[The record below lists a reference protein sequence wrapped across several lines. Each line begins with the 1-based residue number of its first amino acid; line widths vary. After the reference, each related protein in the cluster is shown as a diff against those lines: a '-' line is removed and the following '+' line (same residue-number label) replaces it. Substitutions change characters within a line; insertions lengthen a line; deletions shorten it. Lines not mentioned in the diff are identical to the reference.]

1 MPKSEEAVSKVRKVL
16 RAFNAGYAK
25 HDLSALDDFMKLFV
39 ADDEPEVVGIS
50 GLSPG
55 LGAWRL
61 GREAVRA
68 LVKADWD
75 YWGQISLDVE
85 NAHIRVL
92 ANVAWLSTT
101 ATVTTFEDTRESFQG
116 LEEAAHSLDRTS
128 TGEERVKPLRMTAT
142 LVKQENEWRFQQMHF
157 SFAIRSLSK
166 AFTENV

>member
-1 MPKSEEAVSKVRKVL
+1 MPKSDESVSKVRKVL

-25 HDLSALDDFMKLFV
+25 HDLSALNDFMKLFV

-75 YWGQISLDVE
+75 YWGQITLDAE
-85 NAHIRVL
+85 NAHVRVL
-92 ANVAWLSTT
+92 GNVAWLSTT
-101 ATVTTFEDTRESFQG
+101 ATVTTFEDTEERFQG
-116 LEEAAHSLDRTS
+116 VQEATDSLHRVS
-128 TGEERVKPLRMTAT
+128 TGEKRVKPLRMTAT

-157 SFAIRSLSK
+157 SFAIKSLSK
-166 AFTENV
+166 AFAENA